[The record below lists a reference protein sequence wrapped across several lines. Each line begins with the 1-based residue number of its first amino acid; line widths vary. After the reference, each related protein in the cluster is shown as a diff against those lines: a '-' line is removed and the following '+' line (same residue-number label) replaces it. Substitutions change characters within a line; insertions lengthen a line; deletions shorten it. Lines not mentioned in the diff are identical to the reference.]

1 MPTPRVPPA
10 SLAHPT
16 PPWGAQTA
24 APLVPLLVLSLNR
37 SEHLMHDLVRV
48 SKHSKE
54 RHGGAMAAFPDE
66 DMAEW
71 EREPSSC
78 MAEQ

>member
-1 MPTPRVPPA
+1 MAT
-10 SLAHPT
+10 T
-16 PPWGAQTA
+16 TTQPWGAQTA
-24 APLVPLLVLSLNR
+24 AALELLLVLSWNR

-54 RHGGAMAAFPDE
+54 RQAGAMAAFPDK

-78 MAEQ
+78 MA